1 MVSVITLAQMKYLV
15 YLVILCAPL
24 PSRAQIDFSVFAEA
38 IVPSATHREQLVAV
52 LGQMPQGVPLDL
64 DTVETV
70 RLANG
75 TRYLIRYVAE
85 PADPVFNTPAD
96 TIAAYLFVPERGSE
110 KLPAIVA
117 IHQDGP
123 NDHIGKREVAGIEG
137 DSTLAYGK
145 ELFDRG
151 YVVICPDRYTHSV
164 RRRIP
169 NPGEEH
175 EDEEV
180 VNDAESH
187 WVGQLIMQ
195 GRTNTGKEVYDL
207 TRAVDVLYTYDF
219 VDTNRI
225 GAIGHSGGGY
235 NLVPFVFYDTR
246 VDLAVSSCGF
256 FETTYWFHEHAAKK
270 RGSSAA
276 LPGILNVGIASDFL
290 AYIAPRPLLLTRGL
304 HEWGD
309 SGKWATFS
317 QLDVDEYEHIER
329 YIRPVYN
336 DLGAGD
342 EFEVLFFDEQGG
354 RHAFPP
360 GVKRTVYG
368 WIDRHLKRP

>member
-1 MVSVITLAQMKYLV
+1 
-15 YLVILCAPL
+15 
-24 PSRAQIDFSVFAEA
+24 
-38 IVPSATHREQLVAV
+38 
-52 LGQMPQGVPLDL
+52 MPQGVPLGL

-96 TIAAYLFVPERGSE
+96 TIAAYLFVPERGNE

-169 NPGEEH
+169 NPGVEH
-175 EDEEV
+175 EDEEA

-195 GRTNTGKEVYDL
+195 GRTNTGKEVYGL

-225 GAIGHSGGGY
+225 GAIGHSGGGITSY
-235 NLVPFVFYDTR
+235 HSYSMT
-246 VDLAVSSCGF
+246 
-256 FETTYWFHEHAAKK
+256 
-270 RGSSAA
+270 
-276 LPGILNVGIASDFL
+276 PGWTW
-290 AYIAPRPLLLTRGL
+290 R
-304 HEWGD
+304 
-309 SGKWATFS
+309 
-317 QLDVDEYEHIER
+317 
-329 YIRPVYN
+329 
-336 DLGAGD
+336 
-342 EFEVLFFDEQGG
+342 
-354 RHAFPP
+354 
-360 GVKRTVYG
+360 
-368 WIDRHLKRP
+368 